1 MGTSSVYSLRSGPP
15 ILRPARVISIIQDGP
30 DVTKLSLEV
39 LEGPLTGHQIT
50 GLIYGASLTPQ
61 TGETVTANTLGLE
74 MDLGTGGVAPILYN
88 ASAPDFVAP
97 ENANH
102 FVKLSYTALQFS
114 ALPAPQVESLDGVPV
129 VVLPLHS
136 HLSPACCAVADI
148 RPGSRVSFVWQEGGA
163 LPVALSDT
171 VRELKEK
178 DLLHTVVSSGNCF
191 GGDLESPN
199 VYSALLAAA
208 AVSDIVIVGI
218 GPGIVGTAESYGHGG
233 MSATISLNAAHALGA
248 DPVLAPRISNSD
260 ERDRHKGISHHTRA
274 VLKAALAGCRVA
286 LPESANLSPEELP
299 ERHSIVR
306 VSYGAG
312 GLDDRFGV
320 TFRSMGRS
328 YMEDR
333 VFFDAA
339 AAAAA
344 LAVDRK
350 GKV

>member
-1 MGTSSVYSLRSGPP
+1 MGTSSVSSLRSGSS
-15 ILRPARVISIIQDGP
+15 ILRPARVMFVIQDGP
-30 DVTKLSLEV
+30 DVAKLSLEV
-39 LEGPLTGHQIT
+39 LEGPLTGRKIT
-50 GLIYGASLTPQ
+50 GLLYGGITPQ

-74 MDLGTGGVAPILYN
+74 MDLGTGGVAPILPN
-88 ASAPDFVAP
+88 ASDPDSSAP
-97 ENANH
+97 ENDDH
-102 FVKLSYTALQFS
+102 FVKLPYTALQFP
-114 ALPAPQVESLDGVPV
+114 ALAAPQAENLDGVPV

-148 RPGSRVSFVWQEGGA
+148 RPGSQVSFVWQEGGA
-163 LPVALSDT
+163 LPVTLSDT

-178 DLLHTVVSSGNCF
+178 ELLHTVVSSGNCF

-208 AVSDIVIVGI
+208 AVSAVIVVGI
-218 GPGIVGTAESYGHGG
+218 GPGVVGAAESYGHGG
-233 MSATISLNAAHALGA
+233 MSAAISLNAAHALGA
-248 DPVLAPRISNSD
+248 DPVLAPRISNAD

-274 VLKAALAGCRVA
+274 VLEAALAGCRVA
-286 LPESANLSPEELP
+286 FPESANVSTEELP

-328 YMEDR
+328 YMDDR

-344 LAVDRK
+344 LAVDGR